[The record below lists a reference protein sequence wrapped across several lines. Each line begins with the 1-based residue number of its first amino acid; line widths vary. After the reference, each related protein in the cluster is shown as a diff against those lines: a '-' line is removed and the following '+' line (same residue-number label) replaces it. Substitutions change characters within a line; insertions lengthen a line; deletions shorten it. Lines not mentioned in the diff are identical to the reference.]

1 MTKIVNLKKHT
12 LPSITD
18 VLTRI
23 NNTYISAVTT
33 KYDTDELDYMKSS
46 EGWKTLYDQCST
58 YLFALQLK
66 GFRSNYLE
74 MAYRF
79 LDDCDQMFW
88 NHL

>member
-1 MTKIVNLKKHT
+1 MTKIVSLKKRP
-12 LPSITD
+12 LPTITD

-23 NNTYISAVTT
+23 NNTYISAVTAN
-33 KYDTDELDYMKSS
+33 YDSDELEYMKSS
-46 EGWKTLYDQCST
+46 EGWKTLYDQCSA

-66 GFRSNYLE
+66 GFRINYLE

-88 NHL
+88 YHL